1 MPGVKEH
8 LPARP
13 QPQAPLPKV
22 IVFDLDG
29 TLVDSVPDIQ
39 AALNWLLARLG
50 RREVTRDEVAG
61 MVGDGVPKLVERG
74 LLATGGLPADGLD
87 GPTADFTVHY
97 EANAAALTRPF
108 PGAVRA
114 LTALRDAGSALAVCT
129 NKPAGATAEI
139 LGALDLARFFTAV
152 AGGDTVPGVRK
163 PDPRHLMH
171 VLDQLGAAPGD
182 AVMVGDSHNDVNV
195 AKAAGVATVAVTFG
209 YAHGPAEDLGAD
221 VLIDHFDDLLPAL
234 GRLAG

>member
-13 QPQAPLPKV
+13 LPKAPLPKV

-50 RREVTRDEVAG
+50 RRQVSRDEVAG

-87 GPTADFTVHY
+87 GPTAAFTVHY
-97 EANAAALTRPF
+97 EANAATLTRPF
-108 PGAVRA
+108 PGAVAA
-114 LTALRDAGSALAVCT
+114 LTALRDAGCALAVCT

-139 LGALDLARFFTAV
+139 LDALDLARFFAAV

-195 AKAAGVATVAVTFG
+195 AKAAAVATVAVTFG
-209 YAHGPAEDLGAD
+209 YAHGPVDELGAD
-221 VLIDHFDDLLPAL
+221 LLIDHFDDLLPAL